1 MQKVTS
7 NIQQNASVII
17 IIFSTIIP
25 LQLSLKSEKVNQ
37 LAGVIPRSQIHHV
50 PAMIKNTIIPQMLC
64 SINPAGPC
72 RVLKSLHPEVLLKS
86 ELPGQA
92 VMPVWTWLN
101 PYTFTYEAKVKSIY
115 LFLINLK
122 ILIMDF

>member
-7 NIQQNASVII
+7 NIQQNASVIV

-50 PAMIKNTIIPQMLC
+50 PAMIKNTIIPQMSNRSLQ
-64 SINPAGPC
+64 SF
-72 RVLKSLHPEVLLKS
+72 KSLHPEALLKS

-101 PYTFTYEAKVKSIY
+101 SYTFTYEAKVKPIY

>member
-7 NIQQNASVII
+7 NIQQYASVII
-17 IIFSTIIP
+17 IFVSTIIP

-50 PAMIKNTIIPQMLC
+50 PAMIKNTIIPQMSNRSLQ
-64 SINPAGPC
+64 SF
-72 RVLKSLHPEVLLKS
+72 KSLHPEALLKS

-101 PYTFTYEAKVKSIY
+101 SYTFTYEAKVKPIY